1 MKEALRYLENAKEI
15 LSKSSI
21 EDNIYTDIKYVKS
34 ACGVA
39 YLGVLRA
46 IDTYLVSKGL
56 SKKELPKKVEEYEKA
71 LKKYLSPYD
80 GKLLKQFDALYNEL
94 HIAGYYRGLL
104 FHVNAVKDIL
114 KAAKDFIEKV
124 LPEKR

>member
-1 MKEALRYLENAKEI
+1 MQNAKEI

-39 YLGVLRA
+39 YIGVLRA
-46 IDTYLVSKGL
+46 IDTYLLSKGL
-56 SKKELPKKVEEYEKA
+56 SKKELPKKVEEYQKA
-71 LKKYLSPYD
+71 LKKYLSSYD

-104 FHVNAVKDIL
+104 FHVNAVKDIF

-124 LPEKR
+124 LPEKV